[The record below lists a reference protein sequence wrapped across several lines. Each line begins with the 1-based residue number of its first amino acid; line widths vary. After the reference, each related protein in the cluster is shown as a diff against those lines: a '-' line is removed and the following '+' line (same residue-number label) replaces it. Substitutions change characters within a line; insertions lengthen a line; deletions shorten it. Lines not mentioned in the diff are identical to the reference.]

1 MTVGRRQVSGVG
13 MVIKQLSIAIAVVV
27 SFCIGL
33 GMVRAHVEPFAGAPI
48 SVRKVDFDQTFADVA
63 RQGAVYVDR
72 VHKGDRLPNV
82 ESVSSETVLLPY
94 CEPVASPYS
103 DPILGRIVG
112 RCAV

>member
-1 MTVGRRQVSGVG
+1 
-13 MVIKQLSIAIAVVV
+13 MVMKQLSIAIAVAI

-33 GMVRAHVEPFAGAPI
+33 GVTRPHLEPFAGAPT
-48 SVRKVDFDQTFADVA
+48 SVTKIDFDRTFADVT

-72 VHKGDRLPNV
+72 AHKSDRLPNV
-82 ESVSSETVLLPY
+82 ESVSSERALLPY